1 MEVLL
6 YVLSVLN
13 IISIIFFI
21 RKALKKP
28 KTHGT
33 IRVIDKG
40 QMYVELNDINTESEI
55 RNSKYAIFEVINT
68 RK

>member
-13 IISIIFFI
+13 VISIIFFVV
-21 RKALKKP
+21 ATHKKY
-28 KTHGT
+28 KTHGK
-33 IRVIDKG
+33 IRIIDDGK
-40 QMYVELNDINTESEI
+40 MYVELNDYYTESEI
-55 RNSKYAIFEVINT
+55 RNSRYAIFEVVHT

>member
-6 YVLSVLN
+6 VVLSILN
-13 IISIIFFI
+13 LISIIFFVGKI
-21 RKALKKP
+21 LKKP

-33 IRVIDKG
+33 IRVIDHG
-40 QMYVELNDINTESEI
+40 QMYIELNDINTESEI
-55 RNSKYAIFEVINT
+55 YNSKYAIFEVINT

>member
-1 MEVLL
+1 MKVLL
-6 YVLSVLN
+6 VVLSVLN
-13 IISIIFFI
+13 LISIIFFVL
-21 RKALKKP
+21 KALKKP
-28 KTHGT
+28 KTHGK

-55 RNSKYAIFEVINT
+55 RNSRYAIFEVVHT

>member
-13 IISIIFFI
+13 IISIIFFV
-21 RKALKKP
+21 RKTLKKP

-33 IRVIDKG
+33 IRVISNG

-55 RNSKYAIFEVINT
+55 FNSKYAIFEVINT